1 MSSSMSG
8 PTCHPQSLSLS
19 STRRR
24 LEQGRRR
31 PELGRRLTAAGAGRE
46 AEQSSSSAGSKA
58 EQQHARPGSPEA
70 GGGQA
75 VAAGPHPQQHALLPQ
90 PPRLERRRRCQE
102 HAGSARRCQG
112 SAEQRRRRWRRWVI
126 AEAAPVWAGL
136 AVRGGGA
143 RSVVVAPS
151 KTKTA
156 GGGEA
161 AVARGW
167 CSHGRCGRAQ
177 WQRPSVAT
185 TWCGGGE
192 GREVASG
199 GGEWPDGKA
208 FFC

>member
-1 MSSSMSG
+1 LTRLDLNAPAPYLLNVWPHMSSSMSG

-102 HAGSARRCQG
+102 HVLLLRAAERLPLFPSLSNPLQRLPRACAPEQDTAGARRHG
-112 SAEQRRRRWRRWVI
+112 PRRRRRPKGSM
-126 AEAAPVWAGL
+126 AAL
-136 AVRGGGA
+136 
-143 RSVVVAPS
+143 S
-151 KTKTA
+151 
-156 GGGEA
+156 
-161 AVARGW
+161 GW
-167 CSHGRCGRAQ
+167 G
-177 WQRPSVAT
+177 
-185 TWCGGGE
+185 
-192 GREVASG
+192 
-199 GGEWPDGKA
+199 
-208 FFC
+208 